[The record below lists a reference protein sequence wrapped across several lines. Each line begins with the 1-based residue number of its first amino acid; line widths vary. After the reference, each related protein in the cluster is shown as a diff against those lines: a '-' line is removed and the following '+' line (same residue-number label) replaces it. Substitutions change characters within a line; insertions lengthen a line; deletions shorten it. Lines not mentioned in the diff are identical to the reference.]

1 MEKVSIID
9 IQGEQWAVKDQDAT
23 VRIDKL
29 EEKTNIKRTKLW
41 SAPGSYFELV
51 EINDV
56 KYYNAFFQGTPY
68 IDAIGQTIFKIPNVG
83 QVQAANRA
91 IVSGDKTDNTGRVPV
106 SLEISSDGTVKA
118 FAMFDNQFFGTHP
131 EIALY
136 GQIFQMVN

>member
-9 IQGEQWAVKDQDAT
+9 IQGVQWTIKDQEAT
-23 VRIDKL
+23 ERIDKL

-41 SAPGSYFELV
+41 SAPGSYFDLV

-83 QVQAANRA
+83 QVQAVNRV

-106 SLEISSDGTVKA
+106 SLEINSNGIVKA
-118 FAMFDNQFFGTHP
+118 FAMFDNQFSGTHP

>member
-1 MEKVSIID
+1 MGKISIID
-9 IQGEQWAVKDQDAT
+9 IQGEQWAIKDQDAT
-23 VRIDKL
+23 ERIDRL
-29 EEKTNIKRTKLW
+29 EEKTNIKRTELW

-51 EINDV
+51 EINGV
-56 KYYNAFFQGTPY
+56 KYYNAFFQGAPY
-68 IDAIGQTIFKIPNVG
+68 IDAIGQSIFKIPNVG

-106 SLEISSDGTVKA
+106 LLEINSDGTVKA
-118 FAMFDNQFFGTHP
+118 FAMFDNQFLGTHP

>member
-1 MEKVSIID
+1 MEKASIID
-9 IQGEQWAVKDQDAT
+9 IQGVQWAIKDQEAT
-23 VRIDKL
+23 ERIDRL

-51 EINDV
+51 EINDI

-68 IDAIGQTIFKIPNVG
+68 VDEIGQAIFKIPNVG

-91 IVSGDKTDNTGRVPV
+91 IISGDKTDNTGRVPV
-106 SLEISSDGTVKA
+106 SIEINSDGVVKA
-118 FAMFDNQFFGTHP
+118 FAMFDNQFFGIHP